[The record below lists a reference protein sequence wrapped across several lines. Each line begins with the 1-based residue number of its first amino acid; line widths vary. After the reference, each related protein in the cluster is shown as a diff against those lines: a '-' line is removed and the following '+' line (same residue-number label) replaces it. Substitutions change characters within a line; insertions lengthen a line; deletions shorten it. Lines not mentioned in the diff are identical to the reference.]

1 MATRRTQQGGT
12 DRQPSRA
19 TRTSRR
25 AAQPA
30 RPLRGASARPRTAGR
45 SVSAHGAAK
54 ATAPRAASAPRAA
67 GKAGAPAARTAQ
79 RTQVRAQRA
88 AAGRARRDT
97 GTYVGAAT
105 PTPLSG
111 TPGLGGIGISGGS
124 PTGRG
129 TPRPAV
135 GNGGQTLI
143 TRRGLLLG
151 ALGVGVLAAAGAG
164 AAAIAGGKDSSTPDI
179 QTLKVPTDA
188 VFSISDLS
196 QVENADDCAE
206 QQGSYDLPYGSLVWC
221 NDSKFA
227 CCLIPTE
234 KAKPLAQVAT
244 LALSSGTSAVVL
256 DKARGQDDGF
266 EIYDARCTSQGVVW
280 TEANIMD
287 GTWRIF
293 AGKLNSSG
301 DALSNI
307 QQLDEGSTDRFETP
321 TIAAVGGHAFW
332 QVMPQPDS
340 TVVAA
345 SLIAQLKSASMGSSD
360 ANVVYESAGRM
371 ATAPYAAGDGVVITP
386 RVTGASSYYQLTR
399 VSENGDVTD
408 TLTLPASMKPLEA
421 GYGKTGFTFA
431 FDATY
436 SYGDG
441 IANLGTY
448 APAESPGNG
457 GYSAQKWL
465 RFDRTPTTAP
475 AWCGNWLMVKS
486 TSAVCGVDLQ
496 GKRYFALSAENGA
509 DDYGEW
515 LASEGQNDTVVTY
528 SNIDYTP
535 IGGEAVNCCRVKVWK
550 TK

>member
-1 MATRRTQQGGT
+1 M
-12 DRQPSRA
+12 
-19 TRTSRR
+19 
-25 AAQPA
+25 
-30 RPLRGASARPRTAGR
+30 
-45 SVSAHGAAK
+45 
-54 ATAPRAASAPRAA
+54 
-67 GKAGAPAARTAQ
+67 
-79 RTQVRAQRA
+79 RAQRA

-135 GNGGQTLI
+135 GDGGQTLI

-164 AAAIAGGKDSSTPDI
+164 VAAVAGGKDSSTPDI

-196 QVENADDCAE
+196 QVENTDDCAE

-256 DKARGQDDGF
+256 DKARGQDEGF

-293 AGKLNSSG
+293 AGKLNSNG

-307 QQLDEGSTDRFETP
+307 QQLDEGSTDQFETP

-332 QVMPQPDS
+332 QVMPQANS
-340 TVVAA
+340 TVTAA
-345 SLIAQLKSASMGSSD
+345 SLIAQLKSVSMGSSD
-360 ANVVYESAGRM
+360 AA
-371 ATAPYAAGDGVVITP
+371 
-386 RVTGASSYYQLTR
+386 
-399 VSENGDVTD
+399 
-408 TLTLPASMKPLEA
+408 
-421 GYGKTGFTFA
+421 
-431 FDATY
+431 
-436 SYGDG
+436 
-441 IANLGTY
+441 
-448 APAESPGNG
+448 
-457 GYSAQKWL
+457 
-465 RFDRTPTTAP
+465 
-475 AWCGNWLMVKS
+475 
-486 TSAVCGVDLQ
+486 
-496 GKRYFALSAENGA
+496 
-509 DDYGEW
+509 
-515 LASEGQNDTVVTY
+515 
-528 SNIDYTP
+528 
-535 IGGEAVNCCRVKVWK
+535 
-550 TK
+550 

>member
-1 MATRRTQQGGT
+1 M
-12 DRQPSRA
+12 
-19 TRTSRR
+19 
-25 AAQPA
+25 
-30 RPLRGASARPRTAGR
+30 
-45 SVSAHGAAK
+45 
-54 ATAPRAASAPRAA
+54 
-67 GKAGAPAARTAQ
+67 
-79 RTQVRAQRA
+79 
-88 AAGRARRDT
+88 
-97 GTYVGAAT
+97 
-105 PTPLSG
+105 
-111 TPGLGGIGISGGS
+111 
-124 PTGRG
+124 
-129 TPRPAV
+129 
-135 GNGGQTLI
+135 
-143 TRRGLLLG
+143 
-151 ALGVGVLAAAGAG
+151 GVLAAAGAG
-164 AAAIAGGKDSSTPDI
+164 VAAVAGGKGSSTPDI

-188 VFSISDLS
+188 VFTISDLS
-196 QVENADDCAE
+196 QVENVDDCAE
-206 QQGSYDLPYGSLVWC
+206 RQGSYDLPFGSLVWC

-234 KAKPLAQVAT
+234 EAKPLAQVAT

-293 AGKLNSSG
+293 AGKLNSNG
-301 DALSNI
+301 DALSTSSSSTRAPPI
-307 QQLDEGSTDRFETP
+307 GSRPPPSPPWAGTRSGRSCRK
-321 TIAAVGGHAFW
+321 A
-332 QVMPQPDS
+332 DS

-448 APAESPGNG
+448 APPSRRAAAATARRSGCASTARPP
-457 GYSAQKWL
+457 L
-465 RFDRTPTTAP
+465 RRH
-475 AWCGNWLMVKS
+475 
-486 TSAVCGVDLQ
+486 
-496 GKRYFALSAENGA
+496 GA
-509 DDYGEW
+509 ATG
-515 LASEGQNDTVVTY
+515 
-528 SNIDYTP
+528 
-535 IGGEAVNCCRVKVWK
+535 
-550 TK
+550 